1 MTGDAAGIGGITP
14 AIAAECLEGGFVGES
29 SEVTGPGRG
38 QALTR
43 GGVPRAIAR
52 YTPRPV
58 TSLITTTIT
67 TITKI
72 R

>member
-29 SEVTGPGRG
+29 SEVTGPGRFWASSDSG
-38 QALTR
+38 GSSTR
-43 GGVPRAIAR
+43 DC
-52 YTPRPV
+52 TPTLRD
-58 TSLITTTIT
+58 
-67 TITKI
+67 